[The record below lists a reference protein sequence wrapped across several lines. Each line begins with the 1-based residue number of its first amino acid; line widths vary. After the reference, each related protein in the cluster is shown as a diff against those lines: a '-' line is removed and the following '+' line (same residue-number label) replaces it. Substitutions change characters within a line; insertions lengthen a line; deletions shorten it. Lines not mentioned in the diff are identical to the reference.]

1 MLANRTKCNEG
12 IPLPSESH
20 SKALNVAASLVS
32 FTLVVGILYFAKVVL
47 VPVALA
53 IMLAFVLNPFVTRLN
68 GWGLGRVPAVIATI
82 LLAATL
88 LAALFTTVSFQLD
101 HLANDL
107 PRYQSN
113 IQRKISLLRERSK
126 GGALDKIRQVAE
138 QVARDGPPVKSGD
151 VPSPKAA
158 VREPIEARI
167 VTEEGLLSRALGP
180 LRSLAPALEPMAT
193 GFLALILTIF
203 MLIKRE
209 DLRNR
214 LVSFASKGSLTT
226 TTKALDEAG
235 GRISRYMT
243 MQLIINGSFGLA
255 VGLGLFFIGVPY
267 AALWGLCAA
276 VLRYIPYVGAWMAA
290 AAPLAISFVTLTGW
304 WPMLAVLGLF
314 LVLELVTGNV
324 LEPMLYGQGT
334 GVSEVALLVCATFW
348 AWIWGPVGLILATPL
363 TVCLVVTGK
372 YVPPLSFFDRLL
384 GDRPALEPFIAYLQR
399 LLARDAVEAAAVAR
413 SYCDR
418 APVET
423 VYDAVFVPALRLAR
437 QDRASGGMTA
447 DDESFVLRRTEEITG
462 EIQALQRSTGGTAAA
477 NPAATSSLMTIYGFP
492 AHHEADE
499 LTLRMLDGLV
509 SPLGLRVRTFSTRS
523 LPSEMIEEV
532 RDGMPL
538 LVFIAALPPGGLP
551 QASYLCETL
560 RENWPDLRIIVGYWG
575 SETNLDEIIL
585 NLRSAGANY
594 VTTTLLGARDHI
606 SSMRP
611 PEVAARPAQRD
622 SLQGRTS

>member
-1 MLANRTKCNEG
+1 MPIK
-12 IPLPSESH
+12 SH
-20 SKALNVAASLVS
+20 LKALQLAARLVS
-32 FTLVVGILYFAKVVL
+32 FTLVVVILYFAKVVL
-47 VPVALA
+47 IPVAVA
-53 IMLAFVLNPFVTRLN
+53 IMLAFVLNPFVTRLH
-68 GWGLGRVPAVIATI
+68 GWGLGRVPAVMATI
-82 LLAATL
+82 LLAAAL
-88 LAALFTTVSFQLD
+88 LAALFVTVSIQLV

-113 IQRKISLLRERSK
+113 IQRKISLLRDSGK
-126 GGALDKIRQVAE
+126 GGALEKINQVAK
-138 QVARDGPPVKSGD
+138 QVAKDGSSKTSGD
-151 VPSPKAA
+151 VRPQQEA

-167 VTEEGLLSRALGP
+167 VTDEGLFSKALEP
-180 LRSLAPALEPMAT
+180 LRALAPALESLAT

-214 LVSFASKGSLTT
+214 LVSFASRGSLTT
-226 TTKALDEAG
+226 TTKALNEAG

-243 MQLIINGSFGLA
+243 MQMIINGSSGLA
-255 VGLGLFFIGVPY
+255 VALGLFFIGVPY

-304 WPMLAVLGLF
+304 WPMLAVFGLF
-314 LVLELVTGNV
+314 LVLEFVTGNI

-399 LLARDAVEAAAVAR
+399 LLARDAVEAAAVAQ

-418 APVET
+418 APADT
-423 VYDAVFVPALRLAR
+423 VYDAVLVPALRLAR

-447 DDESFVLRRTEEITG
+447 DDESFVLRKTEEITD
-462 EIQALQRSTGGTAAA
+462 QMRARKRSVSGAAA
-477 NPAATSSLMTIYGFP
+477 AHPTATSSLRPIYGFP
-492 AHHEADE
+492 AHHEVDE
-499 LTLRMLDGLV
+499 ITLRMLDALV
-509 SPLGLRVRTFSTRS
+509 SPLGIPVRTFSTRS
-523 LPSEMIEEV
+523 LPSEMIEEL
-532 RDGMPL
+532 RDGVPL

-551 QASYLCETL
+551 QASYLCESL
-560 RENWPDLRIIVGYWG
+560 RENWPDLVIIVGYWG

-585 NLRSAGANY
+585 NLRTAGANF

-606 SSMRP
+606 ATLL
-611 PEVAARPAQRD
+611 PEVVSARDGFQERG
-622 SLQGRTS
+622 S